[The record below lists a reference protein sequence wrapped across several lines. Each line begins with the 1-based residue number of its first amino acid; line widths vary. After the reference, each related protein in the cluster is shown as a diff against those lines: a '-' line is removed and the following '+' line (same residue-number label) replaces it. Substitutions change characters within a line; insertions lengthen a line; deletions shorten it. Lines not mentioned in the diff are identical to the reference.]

1 MINTFGIAIENN
13 MAGQKTTVNCRSIFH
28 PWVELK
34 ILENMRNV
42 NQRNISALF
51 ALLLAGTILTSAKTD
66 SVASLSEVP
75 SIEDAHYTQY
85 VDEYVQDYFE
95 AIESDTFETLEYVK
109 IYDAN
114 SELLMSGERSE
125 LDEDQLQLLR
135 QADLLIEQS
144 GTEYYQLNN

>member
-1 MINTFGIAIENN
+1 M
-13 MAGQKTTVNCRSIFH
+13 K
-28 PWVELK
+28 
-34 ILENMRNV
+34 NV
-42 NQRNISALF
+42 SQRNISALL

-75 SIEDAHYTQY
+75 SIEDANYTQY

-95 AIESDTFETLEYVK
+95 AIESDTFETSEYVK
-109 IYDAN
+109 IYDVN

-125 LDEDQLQLLR
+125 MDEDQLQLLR

>member
-1 MINTFGIAIENN
+1 M
-13 MAGQKTTVNCRSIFH
+13 KTVS
-28 PWVELK
+28 K
-34 ILENMRNV
+34 
-42 NQRNISALF
+42 RNISALF

-66 SVASLSEVP
+66 SVASLPEVP
-75 SIEDAHYTQY
+75 SIEDSHYTQY

-95 AIESDTFETLEYVK
+95 AIESDMFETSEYVK

-114 SELLMSGERSE
+114 SELLVSGERSE

>member
-1 MINTFGIAIENN
+1 
-13 MAGQKTTVNCRSIFH
+13 
-28 PWVELK
+28 VELK
-34 ILENMRNV
+34 ILENMKTV
-42 NQRNISALF
+42 SKRNISALF

-66 SVASLSEVP
+66 SVASLPEVP
-75 SIEDAHYTQY
+75 SIEDSHYTQY

-95 AIESDTFETLEYVK
+95 AIESDTFETSEYVK
-109 IYDAN
+109 IYDTN
-114 SELLMSGERSE
+114 SELLVSGERSE